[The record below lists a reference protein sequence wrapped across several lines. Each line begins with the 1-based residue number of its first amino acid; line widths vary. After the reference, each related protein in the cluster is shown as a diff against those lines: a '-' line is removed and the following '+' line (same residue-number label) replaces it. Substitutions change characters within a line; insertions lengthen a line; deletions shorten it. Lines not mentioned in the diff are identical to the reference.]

1 MFDINTK
8 PYRDLV
14 LVANAIS
21 LFDFGIL
28 SVRLLTRDPHI
39 GRRGRVMDV
48 NE

>member
-1 MFDINTK
+1 MFDVNSK
-8 PYRDLV
+8 PYRGLV

-28 SVRLLTRDPHI
+28 SVRLSTRDPHI
-39 GRRGRVMDV
+39 GRRGRVTDV